1 MARVK
6 FIQYEEA
13 QGKVKE
19 AFDYQL
25 KKSGSVTNM
34 KKALLNDYATYEAF
48 MGWYVSFERLVEVVG
63 KRAAMIL
70 AHSVS
75 TTNGCM
81 LCSLFFIRDLKAIG
95 DDPKNLKL
103 DEKEKLLSEL
113 GKQMVKDPNGVTDE
127 LMNNLKKYFN
137 DSEIV
142 TIVGFAA
149 QMMATNNFNAVLQID
164 LDESLVGIANEF
176 EKETWRAKNN

>member
-6 FIQYEEA
+6 FIEYEEA
-13 QGKVKE
+13 KGKVKE
-19 AFDYQL
+19 AFDYHI

-34 KKALLNDYATYEAF
+34 KKVLLNDYVTYDTM
-48 MGWYVSFERLVEVVG
+48 MGWYTSYDRLVEVVG
-63 KRAAMIL
+63 DRAAMIL

-75 TTNGCM
+75 TTNGCI

-103 DEKEKLLSEL
+103 NEKEELLSQL
-113 GKQMVKDPNGVTDE
+113 GRQMVKDPNGVTDE
-127 LMNNLKKYFN
+127 LMNKLKKHFN
-137 DSEIV
+137 DQEIV
-142 TIVGFAA
+142 VIVGFVAWMIA
-149 QMMATNNFNAVLQID
+149 YNIFNSTLDID
-164 LDESLVGIANEF
+164 LDESLIPIKGEF